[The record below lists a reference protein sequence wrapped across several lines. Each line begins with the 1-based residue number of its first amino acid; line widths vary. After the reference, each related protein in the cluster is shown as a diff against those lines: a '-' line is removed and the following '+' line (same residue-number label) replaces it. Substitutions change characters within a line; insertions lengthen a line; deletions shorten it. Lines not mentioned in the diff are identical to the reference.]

1 MPCRLQVRLA
11 RTVASNLAV
20 AALAAAAAT
29 VAVADEPLAPG
40 ASRHAAELSVNMLQ
54 SSYSRN
60 WNGGDKG
67 SLNWSV
73 GFDGRHERQASA
85 RFNWQNRL
93 QLAYGQNHQ
102 QARDAA
108 GGLHWLAPDKS
119 TDRIEFESLGRFTSA
134 SGWDPFVALGFSSL
148 FRDLSD
154 AAGRDQNLN
163 PLTFRE
169 SAGLSRQLVAK
180 DKQSLLVR
188 LGLAL
193 SQSRRSFFSEP
204 APATTTRAET
214 ATTAAAELVA
224 EFRTPLAAGRA
235 DWESKLRASKPLTW
249 SGKSTFEDGVEAV
262 ADLPADLAGYTTAVD
277 LDWENTLSA
286 NITKVISVKLFTRW
300 VYDKYDNSVKPVV
313 DGDGALLNEAD
324 VLTAIRPAG
333 QFKQTLAL
341 GFGYKF

>member
-1 MPCRLQVRLA
+1 MMVRPLSLFA
-11 RTVASNLAV
+11 CVAV
-20 AALAAAAAT
+20 AALATAAL
-29 VAVADEPLAPG
+29 ADEPLAPG
-40 ASRHAAELSVNMLQ
+40 ASRHAAEFSVNVLQ

-67 SLNWSV
+67 SLNWGV
-73 GFDGRHERQASA
+73 GFDGRHEKQMSA
-85 RFNWQNRL
+85 KFNWQNHL

-102 QARDAA
+102 QSRDAA
-108 GGLHWLAPDKS
+108 GDLHWLRPDKN
-119 TDRIEFESLGRFTSA
+119 TDRIEFESIGRLTSV
-134 SGWDPFVALGFSSL
+134 SGWDPYVALGFSSL

-169 SAGLSRQLVAK
+169 SAGISRQLLAK
-180 DKQSLLVR
+180 EKQSLLVR

-193 SQSRRSFFSEP
+193 SESRRSFFSEP
-204 APATTTRAET
+204 APSTVTRAET

-224 EFRTPLAAGRA
+224 EFRTPLAGERIG
-235 DWESKLRASKPLTW
+235 WESKLRAAKPLTW
-249 SGKSTFEDGVEAV
+249 SGKSTFEDGVDSV

-277 LDWENTLSA
+277 LDWENTFSA

-313 DGDGALLNEAD
+313 DSEGALLNEAD
-324 VLTAIRPAG
+324 VLTAIRTAG

-341 GFGYKF
+341 GLGYKF